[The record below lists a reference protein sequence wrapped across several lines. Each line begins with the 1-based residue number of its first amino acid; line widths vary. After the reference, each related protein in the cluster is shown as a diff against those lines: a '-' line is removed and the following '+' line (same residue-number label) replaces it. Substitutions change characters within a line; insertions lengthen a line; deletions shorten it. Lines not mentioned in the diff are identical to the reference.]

1 MKKTIARNPL
11 ALSFALCLLLCAAA
25 QSAFAQG
32 TAFTH
37 QGRLTDN
44 GAAAN
49 GLYDLQFAVFDAVS
63 AGTQQGV
70 TLTRDDV
77 QVTNGVFSVTLDFGA
92 TPFNGAAR
100 WLQISV
106 RPGASTGAFTVLTP
120 RQPLSATPY
129 AIRALNA
136 ASADTA
142 TNATQLGGVDANQYV
157 TGPVVNNVNGLSGNV
172 TLAAGTN
179 VTLTPS
185 GNTLT
190 IAATGGGAG
199 NAIQNSTTLQPNSN
213 FYISG
218 DGFANGTLG
227 ANVVNANTQFW
238 LNGAG
243 VLSNGGT
250 ENLFAGVGA
259 ALNNTG
265 QNNAFFGH
273 AVGLSNTSGSNNAFF
288 GRRAG
293 LLNSTG
299 TNNTFVGESAGGGNL
314 TGSNNTLLGS
324 GASVSSDGLSYATAI
339 GAGATV
345 DAGNTI
351 TLGRSNGSDAVRIPG
366 TFSLG
371 SGNNFIRHNPTNGS
385 NDIYF
390 GATNNFVW
398 YLNNT
403 QLMSLT
409 NSGLYVGLDITSNR
423 NLSVAQNIG
432 VVGGIT
438 AGGQIIAGG
447 EIRSSD
453 RVIANRGFR
462 GQCAGNDITWGGF
475 CNQDLAETFRTK
487 EQTEPGDVVT
497 LIPKDHERPT
507 VRRAQRAY
515 DEHLV
520 GVVSSNPGL
529 VFDEGNTK
537 LAGANDQLITKD
549 KTVVAAVGRVPVK
562 FTVENGAINVGDAL
576 TSSATEPG
584 KAMKAT
590 GAGKIIGI
598 ALESSAKAKDGKLL
612 MWLQVGYHA
621 PAAPVTATAPRGK
634 ASARGMARL
643 KAENVSLKAQ
653 QNSQQQ
659 QLAELQAQLAAVLAR
674 LPKAEQDAGQSGS
687 TNH

>member
-1 MKKTIARNPL
+1 MKHTITRQTL
-11 ALSFALCLLLCAAA
+11 AFSFALCLMLLTAATA
-25 QSAFAQG
+25 SAQG

-63 AGTQQGV
+63 AGTQQGA
-70 TLTRDDV
+70 TLTLDDV
-77 QVTNGVFSVTLDFGA
+77 QVTGGVFTVTLDFGT

-106 RPGASTGAFTVLTP
+106 RPGANTGAFTVLTP

-136 ASADTA
+136 TTADTA
-142 TNATQLGGVDANQYV
+142 TNAAQLGGIAANQYV
-157 TGPVVNNVNGLSGNV
+157 TGPVVGNVNGLSGSV
-172 TLAAGTN
+172 TLAAGAN

-190 IAATGGGAG
+190 IAATGGSGGAG
-199 NAIQNSTTLQPNSN
+199 NAIQNSTAIQPNAN
-213 FYISG
+213 FNISG
-218 DGFANGTLG
+218 NGTAGGTLSG
-227 ANVVNANTQFW
+227 NAVNAALQFN
-238 LNGAG
+238 LNGNRI
-243 VLSNGGT
+243 LSNAGDN
-250 ENLFAGVGA
+250 NLFAGVGA
-259 ALNNTG
+259 AASNTG
-265 QNNAFFGH
+265 GYNTFFGSSAGAVNSSGGLNAFFGSLAGASNTTAGNNAFFGSL
-273 AVGLSNTSGSNNAFF
+273 AGTLNTTGGFNTFLGMQAGFNNTMGTNNAFVGTF
-288 GRRAG
+288 AG
-293 LLNSTG
+293 VSN
-299 TNNTFVGESAGGGNL
+299 V

-324 GASVSSDGLSYATAI
+324 NANVSSDGLSYATAI

-345 DAGNTI
+345 DASNTI

-371 SGNNFIRHNPTNGS
+371 SGSNFIRHNPVNGS

-398 YLNNT
+398 YLKDT
-403 QLMSLT
+403 QLMALT
-409 NSGLYVGLDITSNR
+409 YNELFVERDITSR
-423 NLSVAQNIG
+423 RTISAAQD
-432 VVGGIT
+432 VG
-438 AGGQIIAGG
+438 AGGRVSAG
-447 EIRSSD
+447 
-453 RVIANRGFR
+453 RGFV
-462 GQCAGNDITWGGF
+462 GKCTNNDLTWGGY

-562 FTVENGAINVGDAL
+562 FTLENGAINVGDAL

-598 ALESSAKAKDGKLL
+598 ALESSAKAKEGKLL

-621 PAAPVTATAPRGK
+621 PAASVTATAPHGK
-634 ASARGMARL
+634 TS
-643 KAENVSLKAQ
+643 
-653 QNSQQQ
+653 
-659 QLAELQAQLAAVLAR
+659 
-674 LPKAEQDAGQSGS
+674 
-687 TNH
+687 